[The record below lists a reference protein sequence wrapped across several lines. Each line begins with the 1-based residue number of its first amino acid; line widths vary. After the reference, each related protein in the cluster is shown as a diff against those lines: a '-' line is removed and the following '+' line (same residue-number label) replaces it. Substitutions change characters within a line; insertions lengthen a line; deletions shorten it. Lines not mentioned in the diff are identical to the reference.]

1 MLTLVLATLLVP
13 TTADPVE
20 LARVLKAGTN
30 LKYRVESRLQ
40 IESRVPGLNTW
51 MPDELDINY
60 DFTMAIEKEK
70 VDGIAEVRYQRPTIT
85 QILGETFE
93 RPPQKKVEKVNYDMR
108 LTLSPTND
116 VLELKDLAKPAAKQ
130 SKSGSIHL
138 MAQQGGSGNSSL
150 IRTFLNEVYRLA
162 LFTGSFES
170 ALDLAPRL
178 PTEAVAPGAQW
189 KRTVG
194 YTPQQ
199 LKGTGGKTVVQRLDY
214 TYTYKGLVDSN
225 GAKAHRIVADL
236 NLDSDIAKFVHEVT
250 GLKPAATKLK
260 SAKLRLKANIQFD
273 LDPKTFDTVRAN
285 ATSDGGFELVTT
297 TNPGRPQ
304 VEERFKG
311 RTRLWLASRS

>member
-60 DFTMAIEKEK
+60 DFTMAVEKEK
-70 VDGIAEVRYQRPTIT
+70 VDGIAEVRYKRPTIT
-85 QILGETFE
+85 QIQGETFE

-116 VLELKDLAKPAAKQ
+116 VLDLRDLTRTAAKQ
-130 SKSGSIHL
+130 SKAESIHL
-138 MAQQGGSGNSSL
+138 MAQEGGGNTSL
-150 IRTFLNEVYRLA
+150 IKTFLNEVYRLA

-178 PTEAVAPGAQW
+178 PTEAVAQGAQW